1 MKLCTICDR
10 PITGTW
16 CKTCKKF
23 VKTYDIS
30 NDIHLNQSHDLR
42 NDAGCTYH
50 TTPTAS
56 RPAGNSSAGRSYTSA
71 NSRPTTNTRT
81 TQSTTTRTTTN
92 TYTSNRTSGGN
103 SSGQTPKR
111 SPKKLVG
118 IIIGAYVLMV
128 IGFTIVPM
136 VAPLII
142 ETIRESG
149 QENKKK
155 ETEKETE
162 KNDSMKLSSTGSNS
176 LAQMLLRNVDVVDEV
191 TEIEDGEEVTYYFY
205 DPEDIEGLSVDCDWE
220 HFSMKRSY
228 FESWTEKQLDDITME
243 PVFEQSEEYNF
254 LYETEDDSYAYFI
267 SYAKYYAEEEDL
279 AISVDYDTSSGRI
292 HSLILYTF
300 NHDKYAEYFS
310 DLAAELDTEYDWD
323 SELLQLEM
331 MYAVEDKEDY
341 EAEEIYCSDTMRLCA
356 FPYEGGIGLTI
367 NVVVE

>member
-10 PITGTW
+10 PIVGTW
-16 CKTCKKF
+16 CKTCKQF

-30 NDIHLNQSHDLR
+30 DDIHLNRSHDLK

-56 RPAGNSSAGRSYTSA
+56 RPAGSSSSGRSYTSA
-71 NSRPTTNTRT
+71 NSRPTSTTNTRT
-81 TQSTTTRTTTN
+81 TQSTATRTTAN
-92 TYTSNRTSGGN
+92 TYTSNRTTGGS
-103 SSGQTPKR
+103 SSGQTPKK

-118 IIIGAYVLMV
+118 IIIGVYVLMA

-142 ETIRESG
+142 DAIKESG
-149 QENKKK
+149 QENK
-155 ETEKETE
+155 EKETE
-162 KNDSMKLSSTGSNS
+162 KNDSMKLGSTGSSS
-176 LAQMLLRNVDVVDEV
+176 LAQMLLRNVEV
-191 TEIEDGEEVTYYFY
+191 ADQMTDTEDGEEVTYYFY
-205 DPEDIEGLSVDCDWE
+205 DPEDIEGLGVDCDWE

-228 FESWTEKQLDDITME
+228 FESWTESQLDDITME
-243 PVFEQSEEYNF
+243 PVFEQSEEYNY

-267 SYAKYYAEEEDL
+267 SYAEYYAEEEDL

>member
-10 PITGTW
+10 PIVGTW
-16 CKTCKKF
+16 CKTCKQF
-23 VKTYDIS
+23 VKTYNIS
-30 NDIHLNQSHDLR
+30 DDIHLNRSHDLK

-56 RPAGNSSAGRSYTSA
+56 RPAGSSSTGRSYTSA

-81 TQSTTTRTTTN
+81 TQSTATRTTAN
-92 TYTSNRTSGGN
+92 TYTSNRTTGGS

-118 IIIGAYVLMV
+118 IIIGAYVLMG
-128 IGFTIVPM
+128 IGVTIVPT

-142 ETIRESG
+142 DAIKESG

-155 ETEKETE
+155 ETETE
-162 KNDSMKLSSTGSNS
+162 KNDSTKLGSTGSNS

-191 TEIEDGEEVTYYFY
+191 TETEDGEEVTYYFY
-205 DPEDIEGLSVDCDWE
+205 DPVDIEGLSVDCDWE

-228 FESWTEKQLDDITME
+228 FESWTESQLDDITME
-243 PVFEQSEEYNF
+243 PVFEQSEEYNY

-267 SYAKYYAEEEDL
+267 SYAEYYAEEEDL

-292 HSLILYTF
+292 HSLILYTT

-323 SELLQLEM
+323 NELLQLEM
-331 MYAVEDKEDY
+331 MYAIEDKEDY

>member
-10 PITGTW
+10 PIVGTW
-16 CKTCKKF
+16 CKTCKQF
-23 VKTYDIS
+23 VKTYNIS
-30 NDIHLNQSHDLR
+30 DDIHLNRSHDLK

-56 RPAGNSSAGRSYTSA
+56 RPAGSSSAGRSDTSA

-81 TQSTTTRTTTN
+81 TQSTATRTTAN
-92 TYTSNRTSGGN
+92 TYTSNRTTGGS

-118 IIIGAYVLMV
+118 IIIGVYVLMV

-136 VAPLII
+136 VAPFII
-142 ETIRESG
+142 DAIKESG
-149 QENKKK
+149 QENKEKDK
-155 ETEKETE
+155 ETEKD
-162 KNDSMKLSSTGSNS
+162 DSMKLGSTGSSS
-176 LAQMLLRNVDVVDEV
+176 LAQMLLRNVEV
-191 TEIEDGEEVTYYFY
+191 ADQMTDTEDGEEVTYYFY
-205 DPEDIEGLSVDCDWE
+205 DPEDIEGLGVNCDWE

-228 FESWTEKQLDDITME
+228 FESWTENRLDITME
-243 PVFEQSEEYNF
+243 PVFEQSEEYNY

-267 SYAKYYAEEEDL
+267 SYAEYYAEEEDL